1 MRSFNKLKE
10 KSGVDNF
17 GTAGILYL
25 VGSIVP
31 IVAWIAWIFAAMG
44 FQKLKPAATAPNVSY
59 STQPQL
65 NTMPMKRCPNCGT
78 ENTADALYCR
88 TCGKPLQ

>member
-1 MRSFNKLKE
+1 MAVAFAIVNGWLYMRAFNKLKE

-31 IVAWIAWIFAAMG
+31 IVGWIAWIFAAMG
-44 FQKLKPAATAPNVSY
+44 FQKLKPASTSPTVSY
-59 STQPQL
+59 STQPPL
-65 NTMPMKRCPNCGT
+65 DRCS
-78 ENTADALYCR
+78 
-88 TCGKPLQ
+88 